1 MDDMRELV
9 TTRQVEAAFRAIAIA
24 APLLGAL
31 AGAALGRRSWRF
43 GPRRGFLL
51 GLLGPANLL
60 LWWLYNAMTDRMGL
74 DTVRNLLVNMAM
86 FVAIGG
92 TVGLVLAWSERARRR
107 RSGADAPPGESGPIR
122 PAGSE

>member
-31 AGAALGRRSWRF
+31 VGAALGRRSWRSSL
-43 GPRRGFLL
+43 PRGFLL

-60 LWWLYNAMTDRMGL
+60 LWWLYNAITDRMGL

-92 TVGLVLAWSERARRR
+92 TVGLVLAWSERARRH
-107 RSGADAPPGESGPIR
+107 RSGADGSAGEAGPVR
-122 PAGSE
+122 SSGSE